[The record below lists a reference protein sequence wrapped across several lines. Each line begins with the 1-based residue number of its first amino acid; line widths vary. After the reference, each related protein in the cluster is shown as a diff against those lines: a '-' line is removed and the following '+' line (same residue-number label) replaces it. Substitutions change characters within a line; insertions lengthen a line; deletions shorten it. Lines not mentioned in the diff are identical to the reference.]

1 MNEDF
6 STVGK
11 PEVKKEILT
20 TTETVQTQP
29 FKEEVQERKYMATS
43 LDELQLKAEELR
55 KALRILNQQ
64 RVQNNSVVSELSEV
78 EGELLLRNKLK

>member
-20 TTETVQTQP
+20 TTETIQTQP
-29 FKEEVQERKYMATS
+29 LKEEVQERKYMDK
-43 LDELQLKAEELR
+43 LPEELQSKAEELR

-64 RVQNNSVVSELSEV
+64 GVKNDSVVKELSEV
-78 EGELLLRNKLK
+78 EGELLFRSKLK